1 MKTTSFV
8 WRIEV
13 LAVVALLW
21 LFWPCAA
28 RAANPNLQKGI
39 AAYEAFEF
47 QEALKLLERVV
58 ATEGIGAEDKARA
71 HLYLGLTRFTL
82 GDRAGAER
90 EFAEAVRAHYDCAPP
105 PDTAPKI
112 VAVFEAV
119 KKTIPPPKKKDDTVT
134 IGPGPGPGTGPGP
147 PPGPGPRPPPPAPPP
162 PPPPRGRL
170 WTWIAAGAGGAALI
184 AGGTFGYLASQSKA
198 DFDKEIWADKAQSL
212 KESAES
218 RALTA
223 NILFGVG
230 GGLLATALVL
240 FFVEGDAAPAS
251 RQTVNVTAGP
261 TGFLA
266 TVRF

>member
-8 WRIEV
+8 WRTEV
-13 LAVVALLW
+13 LAAVASLW

-28 RAANPNLQKGI
+28 RAADPNLQKGI

-47 QEALKLLERVV
+47 QEALKLLERAV

-134 IGPGPGPGTGPGP
+134 IGPGPE
-147 PPGPGPRPPPPAPPP
+147 PGPGPGPGPTPPA
-162 PPPPRGRL
+162 PPPRGRL

-212 KESAES
+212 KDSAES

-261 TGFLA
+261 TGFSA